1 MSPFEAIKHEEDGI
15 EYWSARELAVVLGY
29 TEYGKFKRTIERAEK
44 ACEGSGYAISDHFAH
59 VSDMVRIG
67 SGAQREVEDIHLS
80 RYACYLIV
88 QNADPEKPIVAL
100 GQTYFASQTRLQEL
114 TDDQRRIEMR
124 EAVTEH
130 GKLLNAAASEVGV
143 VTARDFAT
151 FTDHGYMGLYAG
163 EKARDIHARK
173 GLKKGQH
180 ILDWMGYEELADNMF
195 RQVQAEGRIR
205 REGAVDRD
213 DANRIHREV
222 GKKVRQTI
230 AEMGGTMPGD
240 WPTTTESVQQL
251 RAREQRR
258 LEAEQQPSLW
268 SEEP

>member
-1 MSPFEAIKHEEDGI
+1 
-15 EYWSARELAVVLGY
+15 
-29 TEYGKFKRTIERAEK
+29 
-44 ACEGSGYAISDHFAH
+44 
-59 VSDMVRIG
+59 
-67 SGAQREVEDIHLS
+67 
-80 RYACYLIV
+80 
-88 QNADPEKPIVAL
+88 
-100 GQTYFASQTRLQEL
+100 
-114 TDDQRRIEMR
+114 MR

-130 GKLLNAAASEVGV
+130 GKQLNAAASEVGV

-222 GKKVRQTI
+222 GK
-230 AEMGGTMPGD
+230 
-240 WPTTTESVQQL
+240 
-251 RAREQRR
+251 
-258 LEAEQQPSLW
+258 
-268 SEEP
+268 

>member
-1 MSPFEAIKHEEDGI
+1 VTPFEQIKHEDEAGTW
-15 EYWSARELAVVLGY
+15 WSARELAVVLGY
-29 TEYGKFKRTIERAEK
+29 ARWENFNNALIRAIE
-44 ACEGSGYAISDHFAH
+44 ACENSGQAVSDHFREATKK
-59 VSDMVRIG
+59 VPLG
-67 SGAQREVEDIHLS
+67 SGAEREVKDVHLS
-80 RYACYLIV
+80 RYACYLLV

-100 GQTYFASQTRLQEL
+100 GQTYFASQTRMQEL
-114 TDDQRRIEMR
+114 TEDQRRIEMR

-130 GKLLNAAASEVGV
+130 GKQLNAAAQEAGV

-173 GLKKGQH
+173 GLRRGQQ

-205 REGAVDRD
+205 REVGADPHM
-213 DANRIHREV
+213 IHHEV

-230 AEMGGTMPGD
+230 AEMGGTMPED
-240 WPTTTESVQQL
+240 LPTPSESVQQL
-251 RAREQRR
+251 KRREEKR
-258 LEAEQQPSLW
+258 LQSGPSLW
-268 SEEP
+268 DEAE

>member
-1 MSPFEAIKHEEDGI
+1 MASSIGP
-15 EYWSARELAVVLGY
+15 RELAVVLGY
-29 TEYGKFKRTIERAEK
+29 TEYRKFKRTIERAEK
-44 ACEGSGYAISDHFAH
+44 ACEGSGHVISNHFAH
-59 VSDMVRIG
+59 VSEMVSIG

-100 GQTYFASQTRLQEL
+100 GQTYFASQTRMHEL

-130 GKLLNAAASEVGV
+130 GKQLKAVASEVGV

-195 RQVQAEGRIR
+195 R
-205 REGAVDRD
+205 
-213 DANRIHREV
+213 
-222 GKKVRQTI
+222 
-230 AEMGGTMPGD
+230 
-240 WPTTTESVQQL
+240 
-251 RAREQRR
+251 
-258 LEAEQQPSLW
+258 
-268 SEEP
+268 

>member
-1 MSPFEAIKHEEDGI
+1 MSPFEAIKHEDDSV
-15 EYWSARELAVVLGY
+15 EYWSARELATVL
-29 TEYGKFKRTIERAEK
+29 EYARFDKFKQVIEK
-44 ACEGSGYAISDHFAH
+44 ARVACESSGYEPSDHFSR
-59 VSDMVRIG
+59 VGNMVQIG
-67 SGAQREVEDIHLS
+67 SGAVREVEDFHLS

-88 QNADPEKPIVAL
+88 QNADPEKPVVAL
-100 GQTYFASQTRLQEL
+100 GQTYFASQTRIQEL

-130 GKLLNAAASEVGV
+130 GKQLNAVASEVGV

-151 FTDHGYMGLYAG
+151 FTDHGYMGLYAR

-180 ILDWMGYEELADNMF
+180 ILDWMEYEELADNMF

-222 GKKVRQTI
+222 GRKVRQTI
-230 AEMGGTMPGD
+230 AEMGGTMSEGL
-240 WPTTTESVQQL
+240 PTPTESVQQL
-251 RAREQRR
+251 RAREQKRI
-258 LEAEQQPSLW
+258 EAERTPSLW